1 MLTLRTA
8 QALRQAGLTWSPQPL
23 DFFAIPLA
31 GFEDQVFVINNMTI
45 MAEPIRGKL
54 AITFHGTVEWAL
66 DHVWVGEVVWIPRE
80 DQLRDMLEERLVGEP
95 QPALVLSTSQLG
107 YCCDISFQGQQLSF
121 EAFLANEA
129 YAAALLH
136 VLGAGD
142 GQPQTLHR
150 SF

>member
-1 MLTLRTA
+1 VLTLSTA

-23 DFFAIPLA
+23 DFFAIPMP

-66 DHVWVGEVVWIPRE
+66 DHVWAGEVVWIPRE
-80 DQLRDMLEERLVGEP
+80 DQLRDMLEERLLGEP
-95 QPALVLSTSQLG
+95 QPALVLSTTQLG
-107 YCCDISFQGQQLSF
+107 YSCQIRFQGQALSF

-136 VLGAGD
+136 VLQSED
-142 GQPQTLHR
+142 E
-150 SF
+150 